1 MKSKESQKK
10 QTWNNLG
17 AADRRI
23 AWDKENT
30 VRISIKLN
38 KRTDADILDFLEGSG
53 EPRQTLIKKA
63 LRTLLEESKK

>member
-10 QTWNNLG
+10 QTWNNSG
-17 AADRRI
+17 AADRRL

-38 KRTDADILDFLEGSG
+38 KRTDADLLDFLEGSG

>member
-10 QTWNNLG
+10 QTWNNSC
-17 AADRRI
+17 AADRRL